1 MAVIVV
7 VAAVVVVAAMLMEM
21 MFLAT
26 CCGGAD
32 CKSGVPSL
40 PTLDM
45 RGMNAYCAPSP
56 CGCLLRAC
64 SHILALLRC
73 SAMTLRFAARV
84 SSECWQKNSGV
95 KGTDSESV

>member
-1 MAVIVV
+1 MIVV
-7 VAAVVVVAAMLMEM
+7 AAAVVVVVAVILMEM

-32 CKSGVPSL
+32 CKSGVP
-40 PTLDM
+40 TLDM
-45 RGMNAYCAPSP
+45 CGMNAYCAPSP

-64 SHILALLRC
+64 AHVLALLRC
-73 SAMTLRFAARV
+73 SAMTLRFAAHV

-95 KGTDSESV
+95 KGTDSERV